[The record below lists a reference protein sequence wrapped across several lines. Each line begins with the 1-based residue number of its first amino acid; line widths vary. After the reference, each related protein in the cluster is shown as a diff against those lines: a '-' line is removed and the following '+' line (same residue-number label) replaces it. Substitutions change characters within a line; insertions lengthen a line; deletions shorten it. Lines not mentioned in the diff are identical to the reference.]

1 VSATPLP
8 HGKVPPRILAELFA
22 GLPALPPDVLLG
34 PRVGEDAAAIA
45 VPAGVLIAAA
55 DPITLTGTSSGRL
68 AVTINANDVA
78 VTGARPRWFLATVL
92 LPTGTTEGTL
102 RDLFAELAA
111 VLDDVGATLVGGHT
125 EVTSAVSQVV
135 VAGQMLGVAESRFVS
150 TSGAAPGDVV
160 VQVGPVPVEGAAILA
175 HEQRQHLTALPRYQL
190 EAALNALTDPGV
202 SIVGA
207 ALLASSA
214 GAVALHDPTEGGLV
228 AGLDE
233 LAVASGVRLRIDPKA
248 IYWFAPGLAV
258 CRALGVDPWTA
269 LASGALLAV
278 LSPERATTTLERLRL
293 SGYKAVE
300 IGRAEIGAGV
310 VDRFDRQLG
319 GRPWG
324 C

>member
-1 VSATPLP
+1 MDSAWQ
-8 HGKVPPRILAELFA
+8 
-22 GLPALPPDVLLG
+22 GLLQG
-34 PRVGEDAAAIA
+34 PQWPGEH
-45 VPAGVLIAAA
+45 
-55 DPITLTGTSSGRL
+55 
-68 AVTINANDVA
+68 VA
-78 VTGARPRWFLATVL
+78 R
-92 LPTGTTEGTL
+92 
-102 RDLFAELAA
+102 
-111 VLDDVGATLVGGHT
+111 
-125 EVTSAVSQVV
+125 
-135 VAGQMLGVAESRFVS
+135 
-150 TSGAAPGDVV
+150 
-160 VQVGPVPVEGAAILA
+160 
-175 HEQRQHLTALPRYQL
+175 RQHATISDQSGPLDMSNDRSRIVPIAQDRQPLSLVYYRAPAYT
-190 EAALNALTDPGV
+190 
-202 SIVGA
+202 VGA